1 MSPYIK
7 NDQVTRMTKR
17 SGSRFEQPGANGLR
31 LTCNGLIHQKS
42 ILRGK
47 GMAAVVIQLHGRLDV
62 QGGAVLLQRIAAIA
76 QVGNP
81 FWALDMGNVDF
92 IDSAGLVALIEA
104 FQTAGQAG
112 ASLVLCSVRPPAR
125 LILDIT
131 QLDQVFTIFNSY
143 EEFLLT
149 LPQPTALREPA
160 LV

>member
-1 MSPYIK
+1 
-7 NDQVTRMTKR
+7 
-17 SGSRFEQPGANGLR
+17 
-31 LTCNGLIHQKS
+31 
-42 ILRGK
+42 
-47 GMAAVVIQLHGRLDV
+47 MAAMVIQLHGRLDV
-62 QGGAVLLQRIAAIA
+62 QGGAALLQRIGAIT
-76 QVGNP
+76 QVDNP

-104 FQTAGQAG
+104 FQTAAQAG
-112 ASLVLCSVRPPAR
+112 ARLVLCSVRPPAR

-149 LPQPTALREPA
+149 LPKSVELREPA